1 MNGWIFGGA
10 LAIAFLSGVGVADV
24 YYERKL
30 DEQALSEAV
39 ARAEQGKRDYVKLL
53 EAQNSVDAWR
63 KSAVDLDAELRRVQS
78 AAEDRDRRTASITC
92 RVDDEAIRRCE
103 ALLRESAELLAEG
116 GKLLQ
121 RNAAVHDGLSEAVKS
136 E

>member
-1 MNGWIFGGA
+1 MNGWIFGVA
-10 LAIAFLSGVGVADV
+10 LAVSFLSGVGVADV

-53 EAQNSVDAWR
+53 EAQNSVYAWR
-63 KSAVDLDAELRRVQS
+63 RSAVDLDAELRRVQS
-78 AAEDRDRRTASITC
+78 AAEDRDRRATSVTC
-92 RVDDEAIRRCE
+92 RVDEGSVRRCE

-121 RNAAVHDGLSEAVKS
+121 RNAAVHDALASTVK
-136 E
+136 

>member
-10 LAIAFLSGVGVADV
+10 LAVSFLSGVGVADI
-24 YYERKL
+24 YYDRKF

-78 AAEDRDRRTASITC
+78 AAEDRDRRAASITC
-92 RVDDEAIRRCE
+92 RVDGEAIRRCE

-121 RNAAVHDGLSEAVKS
+121 RNAAVHDALARTVK
-136 E
+136 

>member
-10 LAIAFLSGVGVADV
+10 LTIAFLTGVGVADV
-24 YYERKL
+24 YYGQKL
-30 DEQALSEAV
+30 DELALSEAV

-78 AAEDRDRRTASITC
+78 AAEDRDRRATSVTC
-92 RVDDEAIRRCE
+92 RVDEGAVRRCE

-116 GKLLQ
+116 GELLQ
-121 RNAAVHDGLSEAVKS
+121 RNAAVHDALASTVK
-136 E
+136 

>member
-1 MNGWIFGGA
+1 MNGWIFGGT

-121 RNAAVHDGLSEAVKS
+121 RNAAVHDALASTVK
-136 E
+136 